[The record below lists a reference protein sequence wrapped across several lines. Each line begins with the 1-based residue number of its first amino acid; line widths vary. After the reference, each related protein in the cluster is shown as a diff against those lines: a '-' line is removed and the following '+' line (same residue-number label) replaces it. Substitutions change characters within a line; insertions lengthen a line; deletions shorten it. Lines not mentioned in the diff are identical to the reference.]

1 MTNPLAE
8 KITAAGYTQAEVAD
22 ALGVT
27 QTTVSRKIAGKS
39 AWKVAELAQLAMLLG
54 LTPAQVLA
62 IVSEDGAA

>member
-27 QTTVSRKIAGKS
+27 QTTVSRKISGKS
-39 AWKVAELAQLAMLLG
+39 AWKVSELAQLAMLLG